1 MKNAKRL
8 IWGLVLIALGVLYGL
23 NELNV
28 LPFEL
33 FFKGWW
39 TLLIIVPSII
49 GLFTERDKIG
59 NLIGLLF
66 GVFFLLCAWDILS
79 YSLLWQLALPILVV
93 IIGLKLV
100 FGGRKDKAEAVTPAG
115 LPATAPRSVAVFSG
129 QEMRFSGQ
137 VFGGAEAIAVFGG
150 VECYAGDALIHN
162 DCTIRATAVFGGV
175 DIHLPPTVNV
185 KVVSTGL
192 FGGVE
197 DKKARAPIEGAP
209 TVYVYATAVF
219 GGVDI
224 Y

>member
-1 MKNAKRL
+1 MKKTKRI
-8 IWGLVLIALGVLYGL
+8 IWGLVLVALGVLFGL
-23 NELNV
+23 NELNI

-39 TLLIIVPSII
+39 TLFIIVPSLV
-49 GLFTERDKIG
+49 GLFTERDKLG

-79 YSLLWQLALPILVV
+79 YSLLWELALPVV
-93 IIGLKLV
+93 IVIVGLKLI
-100 FGGRKDKAEAVTPAG
+100 FSSKKPQAEG
-115 LPATAPRSVAVFSG
+115 TAPTDTPVGTPRGVAVFSG
-129 QEMRFSGQ
+129 QELRFSGQ
-137 VFGGAEAIAVFGG
+137 VFHGAEAIAVFGG
-150 VECYAGDALIHN
+150 VELYAGDALIQS
-162 DCTIRATAVFGGV
+162 DCTIRTTAVFGGV

-185 KVVSTGL
+185 KVISSGL

-197 DKKARAPIEGAP
+197 EKHAHAPIEGAP

-224 Y
+224 H